1 MIQNF
6 KLTIE
11 YDGSAYHGWQRQ
23 KNERTIQEEIEKA
36 LKTITGRNVKVTGS
50 GRTDAG
56 VHALGQVANFS
67 CDTALSADIF
77 HRGLNGLLQKDI
89 VISACKTVSKDF
101 HARYDA
107 ASKTYLYKILNR
119 PTPAAVCRQYAW
131 HIRTK
136 LDPDAMR
143 RALGYLMGTHDFKSF
158 EGAGSPRS
166 STIRTVMK
174 AELSKRDHGY
184 LVVEL
189 TADGFLKFMV
199 RNIVGTLADVGL
211 GKMTPDDF
219 NRIFQSKD
227 RKLAGVTAPPHGL
240 FLMRVDYRR

>member
-1 MIQNF
+1 
-6 KLTIE
+6 
-11 YDGSAYHGWQRQ
+11 
-23 KNERTIQEEIEKA
+23 
-36 LKTITGRNVKVTGS
+36 
-50 GRTDAG
+50 
-56 VHALGQVANFS
+56 VHARAQVAHVDIKKPFTTLQLKNGMN
-67 CDTALSADIF
+67 ALLEDDI
-77 HRGLNGLLQKDI
+77 RIMTVQK
-89 VISACKTVSKDF
+89 VHSDF